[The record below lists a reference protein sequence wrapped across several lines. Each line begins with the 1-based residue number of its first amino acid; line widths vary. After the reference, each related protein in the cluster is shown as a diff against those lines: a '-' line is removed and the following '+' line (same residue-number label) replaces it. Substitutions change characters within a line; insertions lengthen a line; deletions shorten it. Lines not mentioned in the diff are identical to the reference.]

1 MDFMK
6 EVENSTL
13 THKKLINIVCNQV
26 KEKVTSV
33 VELGLI
39 LSQPLPILKEMNKIL
54 EKNPTISIQKLLD
67 SVDWVNTIEEE

>member
-39 LSQPLPILKEMNKIL
+39 QSQPLPILKEMNKIL